1 MVGIVSKDNFFEIKI
16 SRLTPLDSHSALSY
30 YDLLAI
36 FTCSQFKVINSTTI
50 HLGLPSL
57 YCKIQAVTPGN

>member
-1 MVGIVSKDNFFEIKI
+1 MVGIVSKDNFLEIKI

-36 FTCSQFKVINSTTI
+36 FTCSHVKVITWHNNSSRIT
-50 HLGLPSL
+50 
-57 YCKIQAVTPGN
+57 VTLL